1 MILASIYWVLFNTS
15 APPARIDEA
24 IESMLPDQFEILLY
38 KKNSEYKSW
47 RHSGKQFCLENVSP
61 NWFTGIVCD
70 GWDIRHLS
78 ELHTYYPMSWTV
90 GQFGD
95 IQISIC
101 EHWELLCLPKLKL
114 ILYWEKLR
122 RNLHIQN
129 SKFLD
134 MYISKCFPF
143 LFLIEIGTI
152 ANVNFQKKD
161 SPHMEVG
168 IHSFAFVNKRQPC
181 VVYSNAPWLTNF
193 GDTHKDR
200 WPPRCGC
207 VSTPTLRDTL

>member
-61 NWFTGIVCD
+61 NWFTGIVRD

-101 EHWELLCLPKLKL
+101 EHWELLCLPKLQL
-114 ILYWEKLR
+114 ILYWEKSR
-122 RNLHIQN
+122 RSLYKIK
-129 SKFLD
+129 KFL
-134 MYISKCFPF
+134 ICTFQNAFPF
-143 LFLIEIGTI
+143 CSLHKLAQMQTLIFKSRTARTWRWELIHLQLLTS
-152 ANVNFQKKD
+152 D
-161 SPHMEVG
+161 SHALYIPMH
-168 IHSFAFVNKRQPC
+168 P
-181 VVYSNAPWLTNF
+181 
-193 GDTHKDR
+193 D
-200 WPPRCGC
+200 
-207 VSTPTLRDTL
+207 

>member
-1 MILASIYWVLFNTS
+1 MSINLGGIRENNFVWRTCPQTDLLVLSVMDGISATSVSCTHIIQWVGQLDSLEISKF
-15 APPARIDEA
+15 
-24 IESMLPDQFEILLY
+24 QFVSIGNSCVS
-38 KKNSEYKSW
+38 KNSNSYYIEGNYAETYK
-47 RHSGKQFCLENVSP
+47 
-61 NWFTGIVCD
+61 
-70 GWDIRHLS
+70 
-78 ELHTYYPMSWTV
+78 
-90 GQFGD
+90 
-95 IQISIC
+95 
-101 EHWELLCLPKLKL
+101 
-114 ILYWEKLR
+114 
-122 RNLHIQN
+122 N

-134 MYISKCFPF
+134 MYISKCIPF